1 MQLVESGMPGQICWH
16 AEVRLSP
23 ENVFYEGCEVAP
35 WTHFD
40 EHPKA
45 GVVQI
50 LDGLLKGNGFDPMIR
65 HEIPNR
71 IRVLWV
77 GTFGRTGPDRDQRGH
92 DGPSAEDFA
101 ELFGHRPEQGR
112 MIASAEREGLAE
124 DAMALEFLDSLFHAA
139 RLANQNDLVGA
150 IVDGQEQLVAEI
162 RKNLSQLFA
171 IRAHGDHDGLGNA
184 AFLLHGFRDSV
195 CLQNELFR
203 SVIEHSGGGQR
214 GILARAVSEKHRGF
228 DPEAAHEPEK
238 CLVGGENRFDRRV
251 DLPEQPAARFSIL
264 RTEARSRKD
273 RVAQKIRLPAPEER
287 TISPV
292 ETLPDER
299 KEHAQV

>member
-1 MQLVESGMPGQICWH
+1 MPGQVRWH
-16 AEVRLSP
+16 AEVRLSS
-23 ENVFYEGCEVAP
+23 ENVLYEGCKVAP

-40 EHPKA
+40 EDPNA

-50 LDGLLKGNGFDPMIR
+50 LDGLLKRHGFDPMIR

-77 GTFGRTGPDRDQRGH
+77 GAFGRTGPDRDQRGH
-92 DGPSAEDFA
+92 DGPSVENFA
-101 ELFGHRPEQGR
+101 ELFGHRPKQGR

-124 DAMALEFLDSLFHAA
+124 DAMALEFLDSLVHAV

-150 IVDGQEQLVAEI
+150 VVDGQEYLVAEI

-195 CLQNELFR
+195 CIQNELFR

-214 GILARAVSEKHRGF
+214 SILARAVSEKHRGF
-228 DPEAAHEPEK
+228 DPEAAQESEK
-238 CLVGGENRFDRRV
+238 CLVRGENRFDRRV
-251 DLPEQPAARFSIL
+251 DLPEQPAACFSIL
-264 RTEARSRKD
+264 RTEARSGKD
-273 RVAQKIRLPAPEER
+273 RVAQKIRLSASDEGSIR
-287 TISPV
+287 PV
-292 ETLPDER
+292 ETFPDER